1 MVRVD
6 NSEQAVL
13 ADHFTLYEW
22 QQLAQQ
28 GAAAGMKKLQ
38 AYLGGRLAV
47 WLSCLLALVIANAAV
62 GATGPIDASE
72 TLLQISFILLALFMV
87 AVPLDTLRLAQ
98 FAAVVRVDAVVTV
111 LDVTS
116 IARRLSEPANCV
128 DNGAREGNTQMAECE
143 KQQLAAADLLVV
155 NKTDLLGATELKQ
168 VRTWLADSAPQ
179 ARQLQCQQLRW

>member
-87 AVPLDTLRLAQ
+87 AVPLDTLRLA
-98 FAAVVRVDAVVTV
+98 AALRGGDSVREV
-111 LDVTS
+111 
-116 IARRLSEPANCV
+116 
-128 DNGAREGNTQMAECE
+128 
-143 KQQLAAADLLVV
+143 AAGQTGTRDL
-155 NKTDLLGATELKQ
+155 
-168 VRTWLADSAPQ
+168 
-179 ARQLQCQQLRW
+179 